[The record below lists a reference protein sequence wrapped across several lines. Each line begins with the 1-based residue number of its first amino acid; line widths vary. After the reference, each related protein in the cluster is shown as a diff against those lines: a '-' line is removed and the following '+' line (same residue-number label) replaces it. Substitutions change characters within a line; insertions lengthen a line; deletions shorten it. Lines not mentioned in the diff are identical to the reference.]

1 MQAMQRKRLFRT
13 KMGIKM
19 KKIILLVLFIMASAW
34 ADIKLDFLISARR
47 LGCETV
53 HWIEN
58 DYENGVLWQQ
68 YAKVACKEPQSMPVR
83 MVGLKFLDV
92 SKNLKGQYIY
102 TYGLEK

>member
-1 MQAMQRKRLFRT
+1 
-13 KMGIKM
+13 M
-19 KKIILLVLFIMASAW
+19 KKIMLIMLCAMASAW
-34 ADIKLDFLISARR
+34 ADIHLDFVISVRR

-92 SKNLKGQYIY
+92 SKNLKGEYIY

>member
-1 MQAMQRKRLFRT
+1 
-13 KMGIKM
+13 M
-19 KKIILLVLFIMASAW
+19 KKITLIMLMIVSAVW
-34 ADIKLDFLISARR
+34 ADIKLDFVLSARKK
-47 LGCETV
+47 GCEVV

-68 YAKVACKEPQSMPVR
+68 YAKVACKDPQSMPVR

-92 SKNLKGQYIY
+92 SKNLKGEYIF

>member
-1 MQAMQRKRLFRT
+1 
-13 KMGIKM
+13 M

>member
-19 KKIILLVLFIMASAW
+19 KKIILLVLLVMASAW

-53 HWIEN
+53 HWVEN

>member
-1 MQAMQRKRLFRT
+1 
-13 KMGIKM
+13 M
-19 KKIILLVLFIMASAW
+19 KKIILSTLLIASAAF
-34 ADIKLDFLISARR
+34 ADIKLDFIISARR
-47 LGCETV
+47 LGCEVV

-68 YAKVACKEPQSMPVR
+68 YAKVACKDPQSMPVR
-83 MVGLKFLDV
+83 MVGLKFLDL

>member
-1 MQAMQRKRLFRT
+1 MRGR
-13 KMGIKM
+13 IKM
-19 KKIILLVLFIMASAW
+19 KKIILSTLLIASAAF

-47 LGCETV
+47 LGCETI

-58 DYENGVLWQQ
+58 DYENGILWQQ
-68 YAKVACKEPQSMPVR
+68 YAKVACKDPQPMPVR

>member
-19 KKIILLVLFIMASAW
+19 KKIILLLLVVMASAW

-47 LGCETV
+47 LGCDTV
-53 HWIEN
+53 HWVEN

>member
-1 MQAMQRKRLFRT
+1 MQAMQRKRLLRT

-19 KKIILLVLFIMASAW
+19 KKIILLLLVVMASAW
-34 ADIKLDFLISARR
+34 ADIKLDFMISARR
-47 LGCETV
+47 LGCQVV
-53 HWIEN
+53 HWVEN

-68 YAKVACKEPQSMPVR
+68 YAKVACKDPQSMPVR

-92 SKNLKGQYIY
+92 SKNLKGEYIY

>member
-1 MQAMQRKRLFRT
+1 
-13 KMGIKM
+13 M
-19 KKIILLVLFIMASAW
+19 KKIMLIMLCAMAVSAW
-34 ADIKLDFLISARR
+34 ADIHLDFVISVRR

-53 HWIEN
+53 QWIEN

-68 YAKVACKEPQSMPVR
+68 YAKVACKNPQSMPIR

-92 SKNLKGQYIY
+92 SKNLKGEYIY

>member
-1 MQAMQRKRLFRT
+1 
-13 KMGIKM
+13 M
-19 KKIILLVLFIMASAW
+19 KKIILSTLLIASAAF
-34 ADIKLDFLISARR
+34 ADIKLDFMISARR
-47 LGCETV
+47 LGCEVV

-68 YAKVACKEPQSMPVR
+68 YAKVACKDPQSMPVR
-83 MVGLKFLDV
+83 MVGLKFLDL

>member
-1 MQAMQRKRLFRT
+1 
-13 KMGIKM
+13 M
-19 KKIILLVLFIMASAW
+19 KKLILSTLLIASAAF

-47 LGCETV
+47 LGCETI

-68 YAKVACKEPQSMPVR
+68 YAKVACKDPQSMPVR

>member
-1 MQAMQRKRLFRT
+1 
-13 KMGIKM
+13 M
-19 KKIILLVLFIMASAW
+19 KKIILALMMVVSAVW
-34 ADIKLDFLISARR
+34 ADIKLDFILSARKK
-47 LGCETV
+47 GCEVV

-68 YAKVACKEPQSMPVR
+68 YAKVACKDPQSMPVR

-92 SKNLKGQYIY
+92 SKNLKGEYIY

>member
-1 MQAMQRKRLFRT
+1 MRGR
-13 KMGIKM
+13 IKM
-19 KKIILLVLFIMASAW
+19 KKIILSTLLIASAAF

-47 LGCETV
+47 LGCETI

-68 YAKVACKEPQSMPVR
+68 YAKVACKDPQPMPVR

>member
-1 MQAMQRKRLFRT
+1 MRGR
-13 KMGIKM
+13 IKM
-19 KKIILLVLFIMASAW
+19 KKIILSTLLIASAAF
-34 ADIKLDFLISARR
+34 ADIKLDFIISARNK
-47 LGCETV
+47 GCEVV

-68 YAKVACKEPQSMPVR
+68 YAKVACKAPQPMPVK

-92 SKNLKGQYIY
+92 STNLKGEFIY

>member
-1 MQAMQRKRLFRT
+1 
-13 KMGIKM
+13 M
-19 KKIILLVLFIMASAW
+19 KKLILLILAFAVVAF
-34 ADIKLDFLISARR
+34 ADVKLDFLISARR
-47 LGCETV
+47 LGCETI

>member
-1 MQAMQRKRLFRT
+1 
-13 KMGIKM
+13 M
-19 KKIILLVLFIMASAW
+19 KKLILLILAFAVVAF

-47 LGCETV
+47 LGCETI

-83 MVGLKFLDV
+83 IVGLKFLDL

>member
-1 MQAMQRKRLFRT
+1 
-13 KMGIKM
+13 M
-19 KKIILLVLFIMASAW
+19 KQIILSTLLIASAAF

-47 LGCETV
+47 LGCETI

-68 YAKVACKEPQSMPVR
+68 YAKVACKDPQPMPVR